1 MRMRQGTTKYKT
13 HTHTTPMTTMNA
25 MRRSSTS
32 TIAGRR
38 NSSVLRGKKRQ
49 ARTKSEMMKMK
60 MKMMMMMCSPREQR
74 PCVAVC
80 AAAEGASFDAGGGLQ
95 GDGLESISSYGVV
108 PFGKTSVRDPFRRLG
123 VSRDATFEEIK
134 EARNYLMQVRVM
146 HVSRKQRRM
155 LRRTLRGQRTTL
167 CVHLIGSSSVR
178 DITKR
183 KCEEKSS

>member
-1 MRMRQGTTKYKT
+1 MRMRQGNNTKYKT

-38 NSSVLRGKKRQ
+38 NSSVLRGKKRH

-60 MKMMMMMCSPREQR
+60 MKKMMMMKMMMCSPREQR

-134 EARNYLMQVRVM
+134 EARNYLMQVRR
-146 HVSRKQRRM
+146 HARIKKTKKDASKN
-155 LRRTLRGQRTTL
+155 
-167 CVHLIGSSSVR
+167 SSWPKDGAVFY
-178 DITKR
+178 I
-183 KCEEKSS
+183 